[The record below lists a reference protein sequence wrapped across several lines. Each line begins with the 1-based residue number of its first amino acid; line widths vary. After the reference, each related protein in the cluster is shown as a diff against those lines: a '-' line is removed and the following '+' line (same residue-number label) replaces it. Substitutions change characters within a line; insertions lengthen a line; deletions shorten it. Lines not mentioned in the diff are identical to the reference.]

1 MLIDVFAGSD
11 LGSANKLGAFHF
23 ARSPQPGEQVEIE
36 AEVFIV
42 GRAWHRPSIYFPGP
56 KFAILVQDEIER
68 DQYSAHPDDFRA
80 EAQQR
85 TRSTSQ
91 VNAGLLSLD

>member
-11 LGSANKLGAFHF
+11 LGSANNLGAFHF

-36 AEVFIV
+36 AAVFIV

-68 DQYSAHPDDFRA
+68 DQYSGHPDSFRT
-80 EAQQR
+80 EPQQR
-85 TRSTSQ
+85 AKSASL
-91 VNAGLLSLD
+91 VKAGLLGLD